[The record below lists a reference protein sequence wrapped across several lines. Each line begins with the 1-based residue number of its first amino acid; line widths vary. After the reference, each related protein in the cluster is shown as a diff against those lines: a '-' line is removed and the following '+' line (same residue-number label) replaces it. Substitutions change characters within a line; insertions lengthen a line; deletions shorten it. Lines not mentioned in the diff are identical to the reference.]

1 MNRATVWSLQ
11 KKERDSCDIYFF
23 SERGEGGAKST
34 SKVKCVLFYIKTAGM
49 PKRINALKNVKQTI
63 HFSKKQW
70 WSRPIQTSPIQWPH
84 LWNYCFW
91 PDSQRVKYYHFQ
103 SSQASTPLPEILQ
116 FRFSKLSL
124 RWIFN
129 ISMTIDT
136 TPTSQRLVEQTKGQW
151 NDILINQNK
160 TKVLCTLW
168 PIFISEVR
176 LEILIFENGKPS
188 LRLISPRG
196 PTLETPQTHHSF
208 VSNKIFTIAGM
219 MERTHKLRI
228 IICWASLN
236 KLEEKN

>member
-1 MNRATVWSLQ
+1 MEYLLKDGKVVKDAKSWDLNQKCCITCRNLQLIIRMNRATVWSLQ

-151 NDILINQNK
+151 NDIDQSK
-160 TKVLCTLW
+160 
-168 PIFISEVR
+168 
-176 LEILIFENGKPS
+176 
-188 LRLISPRG
+188 
-196 PTLETPQTHHSF
+196 
-208 VSNKIFTIAGM
+208 
-219 MERTHKLRI
+219 
-228 IICWASLN
+228 
-236 KLEEKN
+236 